1 MGKRSREKM
10 TELDEEGRLMRS
22 QKQKREKKEAEKRA
36 QVGRLPALLTTPFFV
51 GKPGGIPIR
60 INRVRPPLQSA
71 SQPQQAEELDGKSER
86 H

>member
-10 TELDEEGRLMRS
+10 TELDEEGRLVRS

-36 QVGRLPALLTTPFFV
+36 QDVPEPALLTTPFFV
-51 GKPGGIPIR
+51 GMPKGPIR
-60 INRVRPPLQSA
+60 ISRVRSPLQSA
-71 SQPQQAEELDGKSER
+71 SQPQQAEELDGKPER